1 MAGAVLAQVL
11 ETNLVL
17 KSSKDSVSPAVCGTR
32 YGSEY
37 TEEKKHRRGKG
48 KEKPR
53 RGGGREKDGEKR
65 ILRGKEGERARGRE
79 ANRVVDD

>member
-11 ETNLVL
+11 ERNLVL
-17 KSSKDSVSPAVCGTR
+17 KPSQDSVSPAVCGTR

-53 RGGGREKDGEKR
+53 RGGGREK
-65 ILRGKEGERARGRE
+65 ERWREEDAERKGGRE
-79 ANRVVDD
+79 SIEVERLTEG